1 VVVEG
6 HGREVGIGEF
16 VIADIGTVD
25 LELELV
31 RLVKDGHGRPT
42 GGCQVLDRVIVVEF
56 LDQALGRDALLDL
69 GDEHVLGPGAER
81 CALVGVEVR
90 EVGVDVPAPV
100 LGDATPGDADFD
112 VVVLEGHQR
121 KRALPVLAETETKR
135 VELGSACTV
144 VETACLGLGEV
155 SGGKGRRDERGVRG
169 VLGVHHLTADQELD
183 LRDYG
188 GPIGDGFRVSVG
200 DDVGCEVH
208 VVEKVTLALEAHG
221 GHAVVVDV
229 PLDDLTLAGLTE
241 ICVPF
246 VRGAKKRHLGGA
258 DEVRILSA
266 YGDELG
272 DSAGHFILYT
282 DIIFKPVR
290 VARFFS

>member
-1 VVVEG
+1 MACGLDPSRVESAEIQRSCGLELRGVEAERHEEKIRTLDTGVGRVVVEG

-31 RLVKDGHGRPT
+31 RLVEDGHGAAR
-42 GGCQVLDRVIVVEF
+42 GGEVLDRVIVVEF

-81 CALVGVEVR
+81 GALVGVEVR
-90 EVGVDVPAPV
+90 EVCVDVPAPV
-100 LGDATPGDADFD
+100 LGAVTPGDADFD

-121 KRALPVLAETETKR
+121 KRALPVFAEREPKG
-135 VELGSACTV
+135 VELFVGRAA
-144 VETACLGLGEV
+144 VEITGRGLGEV
-155 SGGKGRRDERGVRG
+155 GGGKGGRDERGVLG
-169 VLGVHHLTADQELD
+169 VLGIHNLTAYQELD
-183 LRDYG
+183 LIDYG
-188 GPIGDGFRVSVG
+188 GPIRDGCRVGVG

-221 GHAVVVDV
+221 GHAVVGDV

-241 ICVPF
+241 ICVTF
-246 VRGAKKRHLGGA
+246 VR
-258 DEVRILSA
+258 
-266 YGDELG
+266 
-272 DSAGHFILYT
+272 
-282 DIIFKPVR
+282 
-290 VARFFS
+290 